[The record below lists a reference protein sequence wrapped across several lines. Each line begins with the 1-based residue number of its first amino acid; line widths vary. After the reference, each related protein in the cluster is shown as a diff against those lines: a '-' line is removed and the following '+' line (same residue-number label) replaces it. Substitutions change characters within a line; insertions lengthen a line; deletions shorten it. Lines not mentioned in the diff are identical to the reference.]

1 MGPSTQ
7 RKGGGIM
14 SNLTTYPDIPMNLLA
29 HLLDRAGTAGEIS
42 PRRMWPAAAPDP
54 RQAEELTRAG
64 ITTTPDAGA
73 PLTANFD
80 AIARTL
86 LNPVTNLTFRAWG
99 DSHSAIETNLQFPG
113 HIRDG
118 RGVALN
124 QTNGR
129 FRISAGFDAS
139 DILNQLA
146 PLLPAVPDSE
156 PTLPLEAHLPMPVA
170 AALVAVLDLTRGL
183 EFPEGPYAAA
193 DINGYIQGQWGL
205 TGFDKF
211 LGYLPAL
218 GVSTQPPG
226 QTAVAAALDT
236 LASLAYLDELRPGYF
251 ALGPELTPL
260 ADRTRGDMP
269 GLQWQRVHTGQDG
282 ALLTANRIWLYGT
295 QGLILM
301 LAPMSDSSVLLQSVR
316 SDAIMAFVSSELAG
330 SGTMA
335 GDAAGAPATHE
346 PAMSPEPCAACGAA
360 NAPEAKFCMACG
372 AKLAQP
378 QGRPS
383 PRNKIQPPPAQ
394 NPAESVTRFP
404 LGRAALLMGL
414 VASLFMAAV
423 ITAYFLS
430 SPKQPVPPWHASA
443 KAAAGQAADAEKGQ
457 TTDKADI
464 RPKPDQPATA
474 KASPKAGK
482 PAQKPLEAKALYD
495 RAEDYYRGRNG
506 VEKDHARA
514 VSFYRRAAERG
525 YAAAQSS
532 LGYMYA
538 TGQGVEK
545 DRRQGFTWT
554 QKAANQGYAEAQ
566 RNLAIMYNK
575 GWGVA
580 KNITMAVTW
589 YRKAAEQGHDK
600 AQYDLAQL
608 YSKGA
613 VIPRDDAKALK
624 WFRRSADQG
633 NKQAQTN
640 LGVMYY
646 NGQGVDQSY
655 RTALEWFSKAA
666 EQGHPTAQF
675 NIGFMTEKGQGVAE
689 DRAAAIGWYRK
700 AAGQGYASARE
711 RLKALGADD

>member
-1 MGPSTQ
+1 
-7 RKGGGIM
+7 M

-42 PRRMWPAAAPDP
+42 PRRLWQAAAPDP

-64 ITTTPDAGA
+64 ITTTSDADA

-86 LNPVTNLTFRAWG
+86 MNPATNLTFRAWG
-99 DSHSAIETNLQFPG
+99 DSHSAIESNLQFPG
-113 HIRDG
+113 KMRDG
-118 RGVALN
+118 HGVALN

-170 AALVAVLDLTRGL
+170 TALLAVLDLTRGL

-211 LGYLPAL
+211 LSYLPAL

-226 QTAVAAALDT
+226 QTAVAAALET
-236 LASLAYLDELRPGYF
+236 LASLAYLDEVRSGYF

-260 ADRTRGDMP
+260 ADRMRGEMP
-269 GLQWQRVHTGQDG
+269 GLQWQRLHTGQDG
-282 ALLTANRIWLYGT
+282 ALWTANRIWLYGT

-301 LAPMSDSSVLLQSVR
+301 LAPMSDSSVFIRSVR
-316 SDAIMAFVSSELAG
+316 PDAIMAFVSSELAG
-330 SGTMA
+330 AGTMA

-346 PAMSPEPCAACGAA
+346 QAASPAPCSACGAA

-372 AKLAQP
+372 ANLRQP
-378 QGRPS
+378 KGLPASRK
-383 PRNKIQPPPAQ
+383 KIQPPPTQ
-394 NPAESVTRFP
+394 NLAEPVTRFP
-404 LGRAALLMGL
+404 LGRAALLMGS

-423 ITAYFLS
+423 LTAYFLA

-443 KAAAGQAADAEKGQ
+443 KAAADRAPDAAKEK
-457 TTDKADI
+457 TSNNADI

-474 KASPKAGK
+474 KAFRKAGK
-482 PAQKPLEAKALYD
+482 PTQKSPEAKALYA

-506 VEKDHARA
+506 VEKDDAQA
-514 VSFYRRAAERG
+514 MSFYRRAADRG

-545 DRRQGFTWT
+545 DHGQGFDWT

-566 RNLAIMYNK
+566 RNLAIMYKK

-580 KNITMAVTW
+580 KNLTTAVTW

-608 YSKGA
+608 YFKGEA
-613 VIPRDDAKALK
+613 IPRDDAKALK

-646 NGQGVDQSY
+646 NGQGVGQSY
-655 RTALEWFSKAA
+655 RTALEWFRKAA

-675 NIGFMTEKGQGVAE
+675 NVGFMTEKGHGVAE